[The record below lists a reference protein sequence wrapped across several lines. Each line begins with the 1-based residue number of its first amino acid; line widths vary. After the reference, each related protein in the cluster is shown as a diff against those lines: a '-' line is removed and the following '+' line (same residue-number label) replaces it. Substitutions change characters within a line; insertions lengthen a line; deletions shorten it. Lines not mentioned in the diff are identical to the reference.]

1 MKKLSLLLILFI
13 PVLAFS
19 QDKKFSYTYIDLIAT
34 NTNGIG
40 YIGDISLGLPAS
52 LYVKGSIR
60 DEEVKSGNTVYQKSK
75 KIVALG
81 YHLSIA
87 DIFKNVSKSGF
98 SFNFARI
105 MDVYAELGVNQWE
118 LENPT
123 KITKTGSDIYAQAG
137 LKMGDTGGWEFNL
150 FLESTKL
157 AEVDLDPISQ
167 KLKYSL
173 DGEINNNFGFKF
185 INHSM
190 DNLGYSVGLSHD
202 GFSGLSTSVGVRV
215 GL

>member
-1 MKKLSLLLILFI
+1 VSAPHFKL
-13 PVLAFS
+13 
-19 QDKKFSYTYIDLIAT
+19 
-34 NTNGIG
+34 
-40 YIGDISLGLPAS
+40 
-52 LYVKGSIR
+52 KGSGWYET
-60 DEEVKSGNTVYQKSK
+60 DFKNKPKPEDSK
-75 KIVALG
+75 K
-81 YHLSIA
+81 
-87 DIFKNVSKSGF
+87 DN
-98 SFNFARI
+98 
-105 MDVYAELGVNQWE
+105 
-118 LENPT
+118 ENTT

>member
-1 MKKLSLLLILFI
+1 
-13 PVLAFS
+13 
-19 QDKKFSYTYIDLIAT
+19 
-34 NTNGIG
+34 
-40 YIGDISLGLPAS
+40 
-52 LYVKGSIR
+52 
-60 DEEVKSGNTVYQKSK
+60 
-75 KIVALG
+75 
-81 YHLSIA
+81 
-87 DIFKNVSKSGF
+87 
-98 SFNFARI
+98 
-105 MDVYAELGVNQWE
+105 
-118 LENPT
+118 
-123 KITKTGSDIYAQAG
+123 
-137 LKMGDTGGWEFNL
+137 MGDTGGWEFNL